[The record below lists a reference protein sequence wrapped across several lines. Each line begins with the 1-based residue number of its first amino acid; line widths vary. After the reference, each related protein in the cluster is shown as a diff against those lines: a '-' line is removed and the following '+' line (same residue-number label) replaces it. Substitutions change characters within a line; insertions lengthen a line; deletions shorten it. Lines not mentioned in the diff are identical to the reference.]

1 MPGSAACRRGGEH
14 LILFSAS
21 DACMRDDHIVVPA
34 DRVVS
39 NTVEEHDYALAQIGQ
54 VLKGDVAERQDRS
67 VTD

>member
-1 MPGSAACRRGGEH
+1 
-14 LILFSAS
+14 
-21 DACMRDDHIVVPA
+21 MRDDHIVVPA

>member
-1 MPGSAACRRGGEH
+1 
-14 LILFSAS
+14 
-21 DACMRDDHIVVPA
+21 MRDDHIVVPA

-54 VLKGDVAERQDRS
+54 VLKGDVTEWQDRS